1 MSLYAYGRTELSHL
15 STPALNIIH
24 RWQSIVYNLSYN
36 YDKSN
41 HDAKQRDL
49 RERILQM
56 RRNKGENL
64 SNDDEELISRN
75 PNGVMVM
82 QSSNFDFIDHPE
94 VKVEEKALKTRSN
107 TAKDLIRKVFETMDK
122 KKKASIL

>member
-49 RERILQM
+49 RERISAKVY
-56 RRNKGENL
+56 REVWEKGRNEGLE
-64 SNDDEELISRN
+64 
-75 PNGVMVM
+75 
-82 QSSNFDFIDHPE
+82 
-94 VKVEEKALKTRSN
+94 
-107 TAKDLIRKVFETMDK
+107 
-122 KKKASIL
+122 